1 MAERIVATGKTDKI
15 PMDMSLFIDPRF
27 KGAAPTGRLWV
38 KEGVFKANV
47 TQVDVNATQL
57 RQMAKRMVEAA
68 TLLEGGWKG

>member
-15 PMDMSLFIDPRF
+15 PMDISLFIDPRF

-47 TQVDVNATQL
+47 TQVDVNAAQL